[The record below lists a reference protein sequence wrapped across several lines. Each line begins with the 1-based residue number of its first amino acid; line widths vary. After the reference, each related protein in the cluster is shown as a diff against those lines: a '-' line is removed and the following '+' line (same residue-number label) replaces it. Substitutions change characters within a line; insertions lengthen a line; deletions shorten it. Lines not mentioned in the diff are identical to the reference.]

1 MCAKRPTTPSHSY
14 VEMYETAIKEWESVQ
29 KRAAHFIV
37 SDHSRL
43 SSISRIINSL
53 NLKSIVYH
61 HTRLRL
67 LTFYKIVNHLVE
79 LPIPSYIVH
88 ATRAS
93 RGNQDK
99 YIKPSA
105 TVDAY
110 KFSFYP
116 RSITLWNQLPIDDIF
131 SLNDFDNILQST
143 LTHSITIS
151 WFKTLFLYSN
161 FLSFTIINI
170 YKCSYSI
177 LVYKIHSKIGSQS
190 L

>member
-1 MCAKRPTTPSHSY
+1 
-14 VEMYETAIKEWESVQ
+14 
-29 KRAAHFIV
+29 V

-61 HTRLRL
+61 HTRLHL

-88 ATRAS
+88 ASRAS

-105 TVDAY
+105 TVDTY

-116 RSITLWNQLPIDDIF
+116 IARSITLWNQLPIDDIF

-143 LTHSITIS
+143 LTHSIAIS
-151 WFKTLFLYSN
+151 
-161 FLSFTIINI
+161 
-170 YKCSYSI
+170 
-177 LVYKIHSKIGSQS
+177 
-190 L
+190 